1 MSETKTTTTQ
11 ADVAGGSNTLQ
22 KMRPMRSAHSS
33 GMESSVFRFKNVNFI
48 VGAKDKEKHILRD
61 VSGTVKWGHVLAVMG
76 PSGAGK
82 SVLISALTLDSF
94 YGKSYGS
101 VTLNGVPLTDR
112 IFKEHCYVVVQHDKH
127 FPYLTCRE
135 TLRFAAELYDVA
147 AKNDLDAIVDE
158 IIDKM
163 GLRICA
169 DTRNARLSGGQ
180 ARRLS
185 IGISLLKQ
193 PTLLFLDEPTSGA
206 FNLLYSM
213 RIAVLRYV
221 V

>member
-1 MSETKTTTTQ
+1 MSETNTTTTQ
-11 ADVAGGSNTLQ
+11 ADAAAGSTTLR
-22 KMRPMRSAHSS
+22 KMRPMRSAQSS
-33 GMESSVFRFKNVNFI
+33 GMESSVFRFKDVNFI

-82 SVLISALTLDSF
+82 SVLINALTLDSF
-94 YGKSYGS
+94 YGKAYGS

-147 AKNDLDAIVDE
+147 AKKDLDAIVDE
-158 IIDKM
+158 ILNKM

-185 IGISLLKQ
+185 IGIALLKQ

-206 FNLLYSM
+206 FNST
-213 RIAVLRYV
+213 
-221 V
+221 